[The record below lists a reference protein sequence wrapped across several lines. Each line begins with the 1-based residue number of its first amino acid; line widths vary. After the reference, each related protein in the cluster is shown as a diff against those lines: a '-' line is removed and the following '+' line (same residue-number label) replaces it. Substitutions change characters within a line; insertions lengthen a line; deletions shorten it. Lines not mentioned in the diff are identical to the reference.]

1 MLMFI
6 SLFFKGK
13 TENGKILTS
22 KQFFLKMQHYLVL
35 CPTCGLKTSKK
46 NPGISCISRHRG
58 KAEMPFGSKGKKRH
72 TQKCYTHTRR
82 DGMGRPERMGVQLRM
97 NVNTHS
103 PAYFQ
108 KP

>member
-35 CPTCGLKTSKK
+35 CPTCGLKTSQK

-58 KAEMPFGSKGKKRH
+58 KAEMPFDIKGKKRH
-72 TQKCYTHTRR
+72 TEMLYTHQKGWNGETRKNGGAIA
-82 DGMGRPERMGVQLRM
+82 DECKH
-97 NVNTHS
+97 T
-103 PAYFQ
+103 
-108 KP
+108 